1 MRQHLLKWIATRGLY
16 IVKELLRTQ
25 GGILL
30 EMLCGGGGMFTFYT
44 VPSSCKLPKKASW
57 FFHKFKAQLR
67 VSLTVPNCDQIAQVS
82 QTILY
87 FFECNRKS

>member
-44 VPSSCKLPKKASW
+44 VPSSCKLPKRQAGSFISLKLNSE
-57 FFHKFKAQLR
+57 FH
-67 VSLTVPNCDQIAQVS
+67 
-82 QTILY
+82 
-87 FFECNRKS
+87 